1 MIRFLFRLKTSH
13 SVIPAL
19 NYSKETLII
28 QVALSIFFMATLMLL
43 APEVLAQ
50 DVPAEWSGPWCR
62 TIKLL
67 TGPIAIGLLVAATV
81 VAGLLFALG
90 EAGSS
95 ASRAAGLVLGG
106 TLAVSAPA
114 LVKFIKM

>member
-1 MIRFLFRLKTSH
+1 
-13 SVIPAL
+13 
-19 NYSKETLII
+19 
-28 QVALSIFFMATLMLL
+28 MATLMLL

-114 LVKFIKM
+114 LVKFIFGVSALGC